1 MSEYLTSGKI
11 QTILPVESGTTK
23 QGKEWKKL
31 TFTVVNNDGYE
42 GKELLFAFQI
52 FGAEKVDNFLKY
64 NNTGDLVTVKWNVQ
78 TNEYQGKYYTNLQA
92 WRVDTVS
99 KAEDPGQPLPTGN
112 GDPSDDLP
120 F

>member
-1 MSEYLTSGKI
+1 MSELTTNGKI

-23 QGKEWKKL
+23 QGKEWKKI
-31 TFTVVNNDGYE
+31 TFTVTNNDGYE
-42 GKELLFAFQI
+42 GKEMLFAFQI

-78 TNEYQGKYYTNLQA
+78 TNEYQGKYYTSLQA

-99 KAEDPGQPLPTGN
+99 KSEDQEQAAPIESE
-112 GDPSDDLP
+112 DEP